1 MSYNSGK
8 ITAPVS
14 VHDVQQALGSNSPDV
29 GTLCE
34 NELVRKW
41 AKYKPIKFAKIEL
54 LTAQNLVTANYGIT
68 DIPTWTRLSYMSTF
82 LFSDSR
88 GTLSSVYW
96 PECDISKGSLS
107 LEYWA
112 HDKPTGGSSSPY
124 RLADFSDYYHNAE
137 APIGPMP
144 STSIVIDPTGTLR
157 VRFTMGAQSNY
168 TLKLSDLTWPG
179 STNWPIGNMYFGVL
193 MKQLTGS
200 LSSGTYVAT
209 QKNGDADI
217 TMSQA
222 LQYGYW
228 VEFSSSFVSA
238 SFAGTWKIFPII
250 SNIPI
255 AETSSISQQDG
266 NKFIAPLPYHDQTIT
281 IAIEYAEL
289 LFTSAHGYKDA
300 NSQQHTA
307 TFVFGIQSPETTAGI
322 VRNFRVTVTL
332 CDSNGNTLTG
342 YTGGQ
347 STGQITTNASGT
359 AAASIS
365 VQTYIAQIWS
375 SSIYFKAEIEVTD
388 TLKFKRTNYWALTGP
403 IQVETPS
410 IT

>member
-1 MSYNSGK
+1 MSYNSGL
-8 ITAPVS
+8 IQDPVS
-14 VHDVQQALGSNSPDV
+14 VYDVQRAISNSSTDV
-29 GTLCE
+29 GTLCKDE
-34 NELVRKW
+34 MVRKW
-41 AKYKPIKFAKIEL
+41 AKYKPIKFASVGV
-54 LTAQNLVTANYGIT
+54 LTAQNLVSANYGIK
-68 DIPTWTRLSYMSTF
+68 DIPTWTRLSYASTF

-88 GTLSSVYW
+88 GTLSSIYW
-96 PECDISKGSLS
+96 PECDIASGSLS

-124 RLADFSDYYHNAE
+124 RLSDFDNYYHNAE

-168 TLKLSDLTWPG
+168 TLKLSDFIYPG
-179 STNWPIGNMYFGVL
+179 GSLNVGNMYFGVL
-193 MKQLTGS
+193 MKQLTGG

-209 QKNGDADI
+209 QKDGNTDI

-228 VEFSSSFVSA
+228 VEFSSSFVTA

-281 IAIEYAEL
+281 VSIEYAEI
-289 LFTSAHGYKDA
+289 LFTSAHGYKDS
-300 NSQQHTA
+300 NSQQRYA
-307 TFVFGIQSPETTAGI
+307 EFNFNIQSPETTAGI
-322 VRNFRVTVTL
+322 TRNFRVTVTL
-332 CDSNGNTLTG
+332 CDAQGNTLNNWS
-342 YTGGQ
+342 GGQ

-359 AAASIS
+359 ASASVS
-365 VQTYIAQIWS
+365 VETYIAQIWS
-375 SSIYFKAEIEVTD
+375 SAIYFKAEIEVTD
-388 TLKFKRTNYWALTGP
+388 SLRFKRTNYWALTGP

>member
-1 MSYNSGK
+1 M

-14 VHDVQQALGSNSPDV
+14 VYDVQRAISNSSPYV
-29 GTLCE
+29 GVLCAD
-34 NELVRKW
+34 ELVQKW
-41 AKYKPIKFAKIEL
+41 AKYKPIKFAKVGV
-54 LTAQNLVTANYGIT
+54 LTAQNLIDANYGIK

-88 GTLSSVYW
+88 GTLSSTYW
-96 PECDISKGSLS
+96 PECDIANGSLS

-112 HDKPTGGSSSPY
+112 HNKPTGGSSSPY
-124 RLADFSDYYHNAE
+124 RLSDFDNYYHNAE

-144 STSIVIDPTGTLR
+144 STSIVIDPTGNLR
-157 VRFTMGAQSNY
+157 VRFAMGAQSNY
-168 TLKLSDLTWPG
+168 TLKLSDFTYPG
-179 STNWPIGNMYFGVL
+179 GSLNVGNMYFGVL

-209 QKNGDADI
+209 QKMDGTDI
-217 TMSQA
+217 TMTQA
-222 LQYGYW
+222 LQSGFW
-228 VEFSSSFVSA
+228 VDFSPSFVTA

-281 IAIEYAEL
+281 VSIEYAEI
-289 LFTSAHGYKDA
+289 LFTSAHGYKDSS
-300 NSQQHTA
+300 SQGHTA
-307 TFVFGIQSPETTAGI
+307 VFDFGIQSPETTAGI
-322 VRNFRVTVTL
+322 TRNFRVTVTL
-332 CDSNGNTLTG
+332 CDSQGNTLNG
-342 YTGGQ
+342 WSGGQ
-347 STGQITTNASGT
+347 SLGSITTNATGT
-359 AAASIS
+359 AIGS
-365 VQTYIAQIWS
+365 VSVNATIQQIWS
-375 SSIYFKAEIEVTD
+375 SAIYFKAEIEVTD
-388 TLKFKRTNYWALTGP
+388 SLRFKRTNYWALTGP